1 MTLLMS
7 LSNTQLFWA
16 HPELIGVTYN
26 QLPTTIKFDNVIRNV
41 SYVFDKD
48 GYVVGCSIE
57 QKETEEYDGNHQES
71 SYTYTYTFTWE

>member
-1 MTLLMS
+1 MTLLM
-7 LSNTQLFWA
+7 SNTQLFWV

-26 QLPTTIKFDNVIRNV
+26 QLPTTIKSDNVIRNV

-57 QKETEEYDGNHQES
+57 QKVTEEYDGNHQES
-71 SYTYTYTFTWE
+71 LYTYTYTFTWE